1 MTALTELSRAALERR
16 GRHLEYLTM
25 GWDLLEAA
33 VAVTAGILAGS
44 SALLGF
50 GLDSLIEASSAGVL
64 LWRFAGGEEREQ
76 QALRLV
82 GISLLLLA
90 AYVTIDSVHSLWLGE
105 APQVSVAGM
114 VIAALALIVMPL
126 LAHFKR
132 RVSAALSSGALHA
145 DSRQTDLCAYLS
157 LLLLIGL
164 ALNAWLGW
172 WWADPVAAL
181 LMVPIIAH
189 EGLEAWRGERC

>member
-1 MTALTELSRAALERR
+1 MTALTDLSRAALERR
-16 GRHLEYLTM
+16 GRYLEYLTL

-50 GLDSLIEASSAGVL
+50 GLDSVIEASSAGIL
-64 LWRFAGGEEREQ
+64 LWRFAGGEQREQ

-82 GISLLLLA
+82 GVSLLLLA
-90 AYVTIDSVHSLWLGE
+90 AYVTVDSLHALWSGE
-105 APQVSVAGM
+105 APQVSAAGM

-132 RVSAALSSGALHA
+132 RVSRALNSGALHA